1 MKIFNRILSN
11 LTLLLII
18 SLAGMVNANATD
30 EDGTPTLKP
39 LSANPAPIP
48 SVAGSI
54 GTLFGSDN
62 GLSGPGAGMFF
73 EIENVGTD
81 PVTILSWD
89 INTADATSVD
99 VYTRSGT
106 YVGFQ
111 ETMTGWTLL
120 GTDNSVV
127 AQGVDQPTPV
137 AVGGIT
143 INPGATMGIAMISD
157 GSWEYTN
164 GTGPANQLFNDGIL
178 ELRLGTSGTAPLAA
192 GGSIF
197 DPRVWNGVVHYD
209 VSAALAP
216 PTAVPSLSL
225 WALAFLT
232 LALIVLATRK
242 LVK

>member
-30 EDGTPTLKP
+30 ADGTPTLKP

-62 GLSGPGAGMFF
+62 GLSGPGDGMFF

-99 VYTRSGT
+99 VYTRNGT

-164 GTGPANQLFNDGIL
+164 GTGPANQLFNDGVL

-197 DPRVWNGVVHYD
+197 DPRVWNGVVYYN
-209 VSAALAP
+209 AAPAQ
-216 PTAVPSLSL
+216 VPSLSF
-225 WALAFLT
+225 WALAL
-232 LALIVLATRK
+232 LALALLVFATRK
-242 LVK
+242 LAK

>member
-30 EDGTPTLKP
+30 ADGTPTLTP
-39 LSANPAPIP
+39 LSSNPAPIP
-48 SVAGSI
+48 SAAGSI
-54 GTLFGSDN
+54 GTLFGANN
-62 GLSGPGAGMFF
+62 GLSGPGDGMFF
-73 EIENVGTD
+73 EIENVGNT
-81 PVTILSWD
+81 PVTLLSWD
-89 INTADATSVD
+89 INTDDATSVD
-99 VYTRSGT
+99 VYTRNGT

-157 GSWEYTN
+157 GSWNYTN
-164 GTGPANQLFNDGIL
+164 GTGPANQLFNDGVL

-197 DPRVWNGVVHYD
+197 DPRVWNGVVYYN
-209 VSAALAP
+209 AAPAN
-216 PTAVPSLSL
+216 VPSLSFWGL
-225 WALAFLT
+225 GLLSLLLLVF
-232 LALIVLATRK
+232 VSRK
-242 LVK
+242 LIK